1 MHGQRGSRPLCTG
14 SVICEGMVC
23 CLDNTPSLLDI
34 KEVLV
39 FTSPAFLV
47 SALGTFWDTGFG
59 CVSSSAVIVL

>member
-1 MHGQRGSRPLCTG
+1 M
-14 SVICEGMVC
+14 ICEGMVC